1 MINKNPLALGLMSGT
16 SSDGLTIAALDLK
29 EQNCLCYKTY
39 KYPANLQKEILNA
52 VNFTAPKLAKLDY
65 DLGRLY
71 LKLTKKFT
79 REFNLKNIK
88 VIGCHGQTICH
99 APQEKATMQIGQGA
113 FMAKN
118 LKIPVV
124 NNFRVGDIALGGL
137 GAPLMPIFD
146 NAFFKN
152 SEPLILLNL
161 GGIANFSL
169 VGKNIKTFGF
179 DIGPANALSDT
190 AITILTKGK
199 KTFDKEGFLA
209 AKYQPDIKYAKE
221 LVKNF
226 TPKKVGLS
234 LDRNTFG
241 PNFLKKYFPKLKEKD
256 IATLN
261 YFTALIIAE
270 NLKKFV
276 LSKHKVNTIAVS
288 GGGIFNKTL
297 IKNIQDLTKLDI
309 INTIQL
315 GLEPMA
321 KEALAMAYFG
331 WQAINKKAL
340 KLANNKK
347 TILGEIILP

>member
-1 MINKNPLALGLMSGT
+1 MVSKNPLALGLMSGT
-16 SSDGLTIAALDLK
+16 SADGLTIAALDLK

-39 KYPANLQKEILNA
+39 KYPAKLQKEILNA
-52 VNFTAPKLAKLDY
+52 VNFTAPKLSKLDY

-71 LKLTKKFT
+71 LTLTKKFIK
-79 REFNLKNIK
+79 EFNLRNIK

-99 APQEKATMQIGQGA
+99 APKDKATLQIGQGA
-113 FMAKN
+113 FLAKG
-118 LKIPVV
+118 LKVPVV
-124 NNFRVGDIALGGL
+124 NNFRASDIALGGL

-146 NAFFKN
+146 EAFFKN

-179 DIGPANALSDT
+179 DIGPANALSDS

-199 KTFDKEGFLA
+199 KTFDKEGAFA
-209 AKYQPDIKYAKE
+209 AKYQPDIKYAKK
-221 LVKNF
+221 LVKIF
-226 TPKKVGLS
+226 TPKRMGLS

-241 PNFLKKYFPKLKEKD
+241 TNFIQKYFPKLQEKD

-261 YFTALIIAE
+261 YFTALLISE

-276 LSKHKVNTIAVS
+276 LSKYKVGTMAVS

-297 IKNIQDLTKLDI
+297 IENLQNLTQLDI

-315 GLEPMA
+315 GIEPMA
-321 KEALAMAYFG
+321 KEAVCMAFFA
-331 WQAINKKAL
+331 WQTINVNPLRITNKKE
-340 KLANNKK
+340 

>member
-16 SSDGLTIAALDLK
+16 SADGLTVAALDLK
-29 EQNCLCYKTY
+29 EKTCLCYKTY
-39 KYPANLQKEILNA
+39 KYPAKLQKEILSA

-71 LKLTKKFT
+71 LNLTKKFIK
-79 REFNLKNIK
+79 EFNLKNIK

-99 APQEKATMQIGQGA
+99 NPKGKATMQIGQGA
-113 FMAKN
+113 FLAKGLN
-118 LKIPVV
+118 IPVV
-124 NNFRVGDIALGGL
+124 NNFRAGDIALGGL

-146 NAFFKN
+146 SEFFKN

-179 DIGPANALSDT
+179 DIGPANALSDS
-190 AITILTKGK
+190 AVNLLTKGK
-199 KTFDKEGFLA
+199 MTFDKEGKLA
-209 AKYQPDIKYAKE
+209 AKYQPDIKQAKE
-221 LVKNF
+221 LAKNF
-226 TPKKVGLS
+226 TPKKIGLS

-241 PNFLKKYFPKLKEKD
+241 INFIKKYFPKLQEKD

-261 YFTALIIAE
+261 YFTALMIAE

-276 LSKHKVNTIAVS
+276 LSKYKVNTMAVS

-297 IKNIQDLTKLDI
+297 IKNLQDLTQLEI
-309 INTIQL
+309 INTAQL

-321 KEALAMAYFG
+321 KEALAMAYFA
-331 WQAINKKAL
+331 WQTINKKPV
-340 KLANNKK
+340 KLTNNKK

>member
-1 MINKNPLALGLMSGT
+1 MINKNPVALGLMSGT
-16 SSDGLTIAALDLK
+16 SADGLTIAALDLK
-29 EQNCLCYKTY
+29 EQICLCYKTY
-39 KYPANLQKEILNA
+39 KYPAKLQKEILNA
-52 VNFTAPKLAKLDY
+52 VNFTAPKLSKLDY

-71 LKLTKKFT
+71 LTLTKKFT

-99 APQEKATMQIGQGA
+99 APQDKATLQIGQGA
-113 FMAKN
+113 FLAKGLN
-118 LKIPVV
+118 VPVV
-124 NNFRVGDIALGGL
+124 NNFRAADIALGGL

-146 NAFFKN
+146 EAFFKN
-152 SEPLILLNL
+152 SKPLILLNL

-190 AITILTKGK
+190 AISILTKAK
-199 KTFDKEGFLA
+199 KTFDKEGELA

-221 LVKNF
+221 LAKKF
-226 TPKKVGLS
+226 TSEKIGLS

-241 PNFLKKYFPKLKEKD
+241 TNFLNKYFPKLQEKD

-261 YFTALIIAE
+261 YFTALLISE

-276 LSKHKVNTIAVS
+276 LLKYKVGTIAVS

-297 IKNIQDLTKLDI
+297 IKNLQDLTQLEI
-309 INTIQL
+309 INTAQL

-321 KEALAMAYFG
+321 KEALAMAYFA
-331 WQAINKKAL
+331 WQTINKKAV
-340 KLANNKK
+340 KLTNNKK

>member
-1 MINKNPLALGLMSGT
+1 MTNKKSLALGLMSGT
-16 SSDGLTIAALDLK
+16 SADGLTIAALDLK
-29 EQNCLCYKTY
+29 ERTCLCYKTY
-39 KYPANLQKEILNA
+39 KYPAKLQKEILNA
-52 VNFTAPKLAKLDY
+52 VNFTAPKLSKLDY

-71 LKLTKKFT
+71 LTLTKKFT

-99 APQEKATMQIGQGA
+99 APQDKATLQIGQGT
-113 FMAKN
+113 FLAKGLN
-118 LKIPVV
+118 VPVV
-124 NNFRVGDIALGGL
+124 NNFRASDIALGGF

-146 NAFFKN
+146 AEFFKN
-152 SEPLILLNL
+152 SKPLILLNL

-169 VGKNIKTFGF
+169 VGKDIKTFGF

-190 AITILTKGK
+190 GMALLTKGK
-199 KTFDKEGFLA
+199 KTFDKDGALA
-209 AKYQPDIKYAKE
+209 AKYQPDINYAKK
-221 LVKNF
+221 LVKIF
-226 TPKKVGLS
+226 TPEKIGLS

-241 PNFLKKYFPKLKEKD
+241 TNFIQKYFPKLQEKD

-261 YFTALIIAE
+261 YFTALLVSE

-276 LSKHKVNTIAVS
+276 LSKYKVNTMAIS

-297 IKNIQDLTKLDI
+297 IENLQNLTQLDI

-315 GLEPMA
+315 GIEPMA
-321 KEALAMAYFG
+321 KEAVCMAFFA
-331 WQAINKKAL
+331 WQTINGNPL
-340 KLANNKK
+340 RLANKKK